1 MLRITSD
8 SNSDAK
14 ESTGC
19 QACPRGF
26 VQITEYQGFETIS
39 YTFALSDPVMP
50 TTPNNNSGKGF
61 HWPIWIKPSL
71 TASVTA
77 SDGDEDGYRIGPR
90 TQ

>member
-1 MLRITSD
+1 MLRVTSD

-19 QACPRGF
+19 EACPRGF

-50 TTPNNNSGKGF
+50 TTVNNNAGRGL
-61 HWPIWIKPSL
+61 HRPIWIKPVSL
-71 TASVTA
+71 SQLLRATGRYEAK
-77 SDGDEDGYRIGPR
+77 
-90 TQ
+90 